1 MSSFIGIIFISINF
15 ILIMSK
21 TIPQIILIRSL
32 IMIKCELTLP
42 RLLDSLLVHLPFG
55 PSHKPRVPVCNK
67 KKHNCKNTSIVKTKD
82 EFDSQYSKKEREG
95 EMTSMTFNRLSHT
108 EYLRA

>member
-1 MSSFIGIIFISINF
+1 
-15 ILIMSK
+15 MSK

-32 IMIKCELTLP
+32 IMIKRELTLP

-67 KKHNCKNTSIVKTKD
+67 KNNSKNKSTVKTKD
-82 EFDSQYSKKEREG
+82 KFDSQYSKKEREG
-95 EMTSMTFNRLSHT
+95 EMTSMIFNCLSHT
-108 EYLRA
+108 GYL

>member
-1 MSSFIGIIFISINF
+1 MSNNF
-15 ILIMSK
+15 ALITSK

-67 KKHNCKNTSIVKTKD
+67 NNNSKNKSIVKTKD
-82 EFDSQYSKKEREG
+82 EFDSQYSKREKEK
-95 EMTSMTFNRLSHT
+95 
-108 EYLRA
+108 